1 MAKIA
6 EVRASAHSRAYS
18 GELVRLGLGA
28 NTKRDCVLVRITA
41 DDGTV
46 GWGEAHHGQNPTA
59 IAEVVEKGLGSLI
72 VGADALD
79 SEGIWARLARQQ
91 LVTHGLGAGSV
102 IALSGIDIALWD
114 LKGKLMRQPVYRLLG
129 GAPKRIRAYAGGVS
143 LGFKPPDVL
152 EGEVRKLTEA
162 GYTAIKLRVGD
173 HPRRDAERVRHIRHA
188 FGDALDIAVDAATRY
203 TALDLPDVLDYCA
216 RERVYWLEEP
226 FTPDNL
232 SAYADLARRT
242 PVPIAAGENHYTRQ
256 AFRDLFTQNCISVV
270 QADCTKAGGI
280 SEVRKIMEMAAAWHL
295 FAAPHTS
302 HTIISTAANAHLL
315 AALPNAL
322 IFEADVAEIN
332 PFRTELAGDAYQVVD
347 GHIAPL
353 DRPGLGIDIDAAVL
367 QKISGGAGAVLHPR
381 RLIDQFNEDTRDGH
395 DAPRHVHA
403 PDPRFQARLRDALV
417 RGSRRDPHRRPRGF

>member
-1 MAKIA
+1 MPKIA
-6 EVRASAHSRAYS
+6 EVRASAHSRAYT

-59 IAEVVEKGLGSLI
+59 MAEVVEKGLGSLI
-72 VGADALD
+72 LGADALD

-91 LVTHGLGAGSV
+91 VVTHGLGAGSV

-129 GAPKRIRAYAGGVS
+129 GAGNKIRAYAGGVS
-143 LGFKPPDVL
+143 LGFKPPEVL
-152 EGEVRKLTEA
+152 EGEVRKLVEA

-173 HPRRDAERVRHIRHA
+173 HPRRDAERVRHIRRA
-188 FGDALDIAVDAATRY
+188 FGDALDIAVDVQTRY
-203 TALDLPDVLDYCA
+203 TALDLPEVIAYCE

-226 FTPDNL
+226 FTPDNIP
-232 SAYADLARRT
+232 AYADLARRT
-242 PVPIAAGENHYTRQ
+242 PVPLAAGENHYTRQ
-256 AFRDLFTQNCISVV
+256 AFRDLFTAGCISIA

-280 SEVRKIMEMAAAWHL
+280 SEVRKIMDMAAAWHL
-295 FAAPHTS
+295 FAAPHTA
-302 HTIISTAANAHLL
+302 HTIISTAANVHLL

-332 PFRTELAGDAYQVVD
+332 PFRTELAGDVYQVVD
-347 GHIAPL
+347 GHIAPP
-353 DRPGLGIDIDAAVL
+353 DRPGLGLDIDEAVL
-367 QKISGGAGAVLHPR
+367 KKYPAIPGPCYIPGA
-381 RLIDQFNEDTRDGH
+381 
-395 DAPRHVHA
+395 
-403 PDPRFQARLRDALV
+403 
-417 RGSRRDPHRRPRGF
+417 